1 MWVKAST
8 TAWHEGSQMLR
19 DCCSLPWIILV
30 TDSDN
35 TAMKVHFSF
44 RLLDGATGQKQ
55 TQTKTHIN
63 TYLSMVDDQ
72 VEEGVHQEDA
82 IRLQTVGV
90 K

>member
-1 MWVKAST
+1 MT
-8 TAWHEGSQMLR
+8 
-19 DCCSLPWIILV
+19 
-30 TDSDN
+30 DN
-35 TAMKVHFSF
+35 TVMTVNFSL
-44 RLLDGATGQKQ
+44 RLLDRAAGQRQ